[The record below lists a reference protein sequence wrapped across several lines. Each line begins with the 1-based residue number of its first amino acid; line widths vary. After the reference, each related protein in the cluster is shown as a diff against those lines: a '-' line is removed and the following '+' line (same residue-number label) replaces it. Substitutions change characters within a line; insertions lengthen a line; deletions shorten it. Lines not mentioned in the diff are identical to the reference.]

1 MIFCQR
7 VGKSPRSDGRFPTA
21 CFVGGVGQATR
32 LDGRSPT
39 AHFVVLSARSLRPR
53 LDGLS
58 DARLLAILL
67 VSRCFVER
75 DECADGDVLR
85 VLLARVGGDLFAV
98 EVDVAIEHELHLT
111 RQVLG
116 VFALEQQPDFRR
128 DDVEGAAL
136 VARDDRR
143 STSKRFDGDEPER
156 LVA

>member
-7 VGKSPRSDGRFPTA
+7 VGKSLRSEGRF
-21 CFVGGVGQATR
+21 
-32 LDGRSPT
+32 PT
-39 AHFVVLSARSLRPR
+39 AHFVVLSARFLRPR

-98 EVDVAIEHELHLT
+98 EVNFPIEHELHLT

-116 VFALEQQPDFRR
+116 VFALEQQSDFRR
-128 DDVEGAAL
+128 DDIEGATF
-136 VARDDRR
+136 VARDDGGTAR
-143 STSKRFDGDEPER
+143 KRLDGDEPER